1 MTSPH
6 VLQSGQSFTFPDT
19 EDSYDFLFKVVLIGD
34 AGVGKTCVVQR
45 FKHGIYMERHGNT
58 IGVDF
63 MLKTIEVDGKKI
75 KLQIWDTAGQERF
88 RTITQSYYRG
98 AHGVIMTYDITNS
111 ETFNHVPQWVE
122 DVKRY
127 AGADTLM
134 LLIGT
139 KLDVANINPQL
150 RQVTLSEAKN
160 LASAKH
166 MLDVIETSSKED
178 TNIER
183 TFVKLAKAMRKKRE
197 GSSLTS
203 YADPEDSINLLSTQT
218 VNEQNH
224 WHCSC

>member
-1 MTSPH
+1 
-6 VLQSGQSFTFPDT
+6 
-19 EDSYDFLFKVVLIGD
+19 
-34 AGVGKTCVVQR
+34 
-45 FKHGIYMERHGNT
+45 
-58 IGVDF
+58 
-63 MLKTIEVDGKKI
+63 
-75 KLQIWDTAGQERF
+75 
-88 RTITQSYYRG
+88 
-98 AHGVIMTYDITNS
+98 
-111 ETFNHVPQWVE
+111 
-122 DVKRY
+122 
-127 AGADTLM
+127 M

-183 TFVKLAKAMRKKRE
+183 TFIKLAKAMRKKRE